1 MTRGKSSMIH
11 NSTPFRLGF
20 AAAAA
25 LTAAAPVAAQPQR
38 TTYAFDLPAQDL
50 DGALKAIAAATGQ
63 QIVFRGSSVRGKR
76 SNPVRGDYS
85 VEEAVTAAV
94 RGHGL
99 LVSRSPRGIWVVSP
113 GTARPAV
120 STASAE
126 ASGTRGDDGEI
137 VVTGTNIRGAAPV
150 GSEVITIS
158 RRDIDRAGHATV
170 PQLIQSLPQN
180 SGLGANEGN
189 FSRSTVQN
197 ANLNGT
203 GGTAANLRGLGPLST
218 LVLVN
223 GRRMVPSGSGTFA
236 DVGVVPLGAVE
247 RVEVMPDGASAIYG
261 SDAIGGVVNFILR
274 DRLDGAETSLRYGR
288 ADGFDQL
295 QLSQLAGKSWSGGS
309 VLLAYDFERRGG
321 LDAAERDYFTQD
333 LRRFGG
339 HDYRTAFANPGTILS
354 GGIPYRIPA
363 GQDGR
368 NLSAGALIAGQA
380 NLQDQTEGTTIL
392 PQRKQ
397 HSLMAVLRQEVAPW
411 LKLFAEGYYA
421 HRTVDQSIG
430 AATSLLTV
438 PSSNAF
444 FVSPAAGAP
453 FVQVQYSFLDDLGAT
468 RYRNRVENY
477 TVTLGG
483 EASFASG
490 WRARLNGSYGVDDQ
504 ATRLGNIVN
513 NARLAQALADSD
525 PATAFNP
532 FGDGSHS
539 SAATIDAIRGYN
551 HGVARYEMKAASLAA
566 DGPLFALAGGSARFA
581 IGAEHRDERLATR
594 SESLQGSLTPL
605 TSRGRTA
612 RNVDA
617 VYAELQLPF
626 VGEANRRPGLR
637 GLALSIAGRYEDYS
651 DFGSKLT
658 PKVGLSWEPAAD
670 IGFRASWGKS
680 FQAPALRQLT
690 DLSAAYLV
698 APLVDPASPT
708 GTTLTLLYSAP
719 GNPRL
724 KSQTATTWSAG
735 VDLHPRAMPG
745 FSLNITYFDI
755 DYDNLIDS
763 IGFNIMNA
771 LQLEHIYAPLIVRNP
786 GRAFVE
792 AAYASGFLI
801 GAPVDPSLI
810 GAYVDAAPTNLGG
823 LRQSGLDL
831 RLSQLFPVGK
841 GQIGLQASLTWLF
854 RYDVAQ
860 TSLAP
865 AVDMLGTIN
874 NPLDLRGRAGAVWTQ
889 GPANAAIFMNY
900 AGGYRNNAVSPAQDV
915 SAWTTFDMQ
924 ASYSLR
930 PGLVISFQAQ
940 NILDAAP
947 PFVDSS
953 SFGYDPAAANAIG
966 RQLSVSIRKSW

>member
-1 MTRGKSSMIH
+1 MIH
-11 NSTPFRLGF
+11 NSMSFRPG
-20 AAAAA
+20 AEAVIA
-25 LTAAAPVAAQPQR
+25 LALAGPVAAQSPR
-38 TTYAFDLPAQDL
+38 TTYAFNVPAQDL

-63 QIVFRGSSVRGKR
+63 QIVFKGSSVRSKR
-76 SNPVRGDYS
+76 SNPVRGTYS
-85 VEEAVTAAV
+85 IEDAVAAAI

-113 GTARPAV
+113 SSVRPAV
-120 STASAE
+120 SAASAE
-126 ASGTRGDDGEI
+126 PPETRGDDSEI
-137 VVTGTNIRGAAPV
+137 VVTGTNIRGGAPV
-150 GSEVITIS
+150 GSDVIAIS
-158 RRDIDRAGHATV
+158 RRDIDQSGYATV
-170 PQLIQSLPQN
+170 PQLVQSLPQN

-197 ANLNGT
+197 ANLNGS

-236 DVGVVPLGAVE
+236 DVGVIPLGAVE
-247 RVEVMPDGASAIYG
+247 RVEIMPDGASAIYG

-288 ADGFDQL
+288 ADGFDQV

-309 VLLAYDFERRGG
+309 VLLAYDFERRSR
-321 LDAAERDYFTQD
+321 LDADARRYFTQD
-333 LRRFGG
+333 LRPFGG

-354 GGIPYRIPA
+354 GGVPYRIPA

-368 NLSAGALIAGQA
+368 NLVGGDLIAGQS

-392 PQRKQ
+392 PQKKQ

-421 HRTVDQSIG
+421 HRTVEQSIG

-438 PSSNAF
+438 PASNSF
-444 FVSPAAGAP
+444 FVSPVAGAP

-468 RYRNRVENY
+468 QYRNRVENY

-483 EASFASG
+483 EAAFGNG
-490 WRARLNGSYGVDDQ
+490 WRALFNGSYGVDDQ

-513 NARLAQALADSD
+513 NARLALALADSN

-539 SAATIDAIRGYN
+539 SASAIDAIRGYN
-551 HGVARYEMKAASLAA
+551 RGTARYEMKAASLAA
-566 DGPLFALAGGSARFA
+566 DGPLFALPGGSARFA
-581 IGAEHRDERLATR
+581 IGAEHREEQLGTR
-594 SESLQGSLTPL
+594 SESLQSSLTPL

-617 VYAELQLPF
+617 IYAELQLPF
-626 VGEANRRPGLR
+626 VGEGNRRPGLR
-637 GLALSIAGRYEDYS
+637 SLALSIAGRYEDYS
-651 DFGSKLT
+651 DFGSKFT
-658 PKVGLSWEPAAD
+658 PKVGLSWDPAAD

-690 DLSAAYLV
+690 DVSAAYLV

-708 GTTLTLLYSAP
+708 GRTLTLLYSAP
-719 GNPRL
+719 GNPNL

-735 VDLHPRAMPG
+735 VDLHPQAIPG
-745 FSLNITYFDI
+745 FKLNITYFNI

-763 IGFNIMNA
+763 IGFNIVNA
-771 LQLEHIYAPLIVRNP
+771 LQLESIYAPLIVRNP
-786 GRAFVE
+786 DRALVE

-810 GAYVDAAPTNLGG
+810 GAYVNAAPTNLGG
-823 LRQSGLDL
+823 LKQSGLDL
-831 RLSQLFPVGK
+831 RVNQSIPVGK
-841 GQIGLQASLTWLF
+841 GQIGLQANLTWLF

-860 TSLAP
+860 TSVSP
-865 AVDMLGTIN
+865 TVDMLGTIN
-874 NPLDLRGRAGAVWTQ
+874 NPLELRGRVGAVWAQ
-889 GPANAAIFMNY
+889 GPANAAMFMNY
-900 AGGYRNNAVSPAQDV
+900 VGGYRNNAVTPVQAVRS
-915 SAWTTFDMQ
+915 WTTFDIQ

-930 PGLVISFQAQ
+930 PGLTISLQAQ
-940 NILDAAP
+940 NISDSTP
-947 PFVDSS
+947 PFVDNS

-966 RQLSVSIRKSW
+966 RQISVSIRKTW

>member
-1 MTRGKSSMIH
+1 MIR
-11 NSTPFRLGF
+11 TL
-20 AAAAA
+20 AAA
-25 LTAAAPVAAQPQR
+25 LATGTCLVALVSPAAAQTREFNVPAGSLRSALD
-38 TTYAFDLPAQDL
+38 AFARQS
-50 DGALKAIAAATGQ
+50 GRQ
-63 QIVFRGSSVRGKR
+63 VMYRGDEVRSAKSPGVRGARTAEAALNAIVAGSGFIVKTDR
-76 SNPVRGDYS
+76 SGAF
-85 VEEAVTAAV
+85 AVTK
-94 RGHGL
+94 GGN
-99 LVSRSPRGIWVVSP
+99 
-113 GTARPAV
+113 ARVADSAS
-120 STASAE
+120 STGEVDRIA
-126 ASGTRGDDGEI
+126 GDDEI

-150 GSEVITIS
+150 GSDVITIN
-158 RRDIDRAGHATV
+158 RRDIDHSGYATV

-197 ANLNGT
+197 ANLNGS

-236 DVGVVPLGAVE
+236 DVGVIPLGAVE

-261 SDAIGGVVNFILR
+261 SDAIGGVINFILR
-274 DRLDGAETSLRYGR
+274 DTLDGAETSLRYGH
-288 ADGFDQL
+288 ADGFDQV
-295 QLSQLAGKSWSGGS
+295 QLSQLVGKSWSGGS

-321 LDAAERDYFTQD
+321 LDAAQRSYFTQD
-333 LRRFGG
+333 LRPFGG
-339 HDYRTAFANPGTILS
+339 HDYRTGFSNPGTILS
-354 GGIPYRIPA
+354 AGMPYRIPA

-368 NLSAGALIAGQA
+368 NLEANDLIAGQS

-392 PQRKQ
+392 PQKKQ
-397 HSLMAVLRQEVAPW
+397 HSLMAVFRQEIAPW
-411 LKLFAEGYYA
+411 FKIFAEGYYA

-438 PSSNAF
+438 PSNNPF
-444 FVSPAAGAP
+444 FVTPVAGAP

-468 RYRNRVENY
+468 QYRNRVENY

-483 EASFASG
+483 EASFSNG
-490 WRARLNGSYGVDDQ
+490 WRARFNGSYGVDDQ

-513 NARLAQALADSD
+513 NARLAQALAASD
-525 PATAFNP
+525 PAAAFNP

-539 SAATIDAIRGYN
+539 SPSVIDAIRGYN
-551 HGVARYEMKAASLAA
+551 HGIARYEMKAASVAA
-566 DGPLFALAGGSARFA
+566 DGPLFALPGGSARFA
-581 IGAEHRDERLATR
+581 IGAEHREEQLGTR
-594 SESLQGSLTPL
+594 AESLQSSLTPL

-626 VGEANRRPGLR
+626 VGEDNRRPGLR
-637 GLALSIAGRYEDYS
+637 SLALSIAGRYEDYS

-690 DLSAAYLV
+690 DTSAAYLV
-698 APLVDPASPT
+698 VPLVDPAAPT
-708 GTTLTLLYSAP
+708 GRTLTLLYSAP

-735 VDLHPRAMPG
+735 VDLHPRAIPG
-745 FSLNITYFDI
+745 FKFNITYFNI

-763 IGFNIMNA
+763 IGFNILNA
-771 LQLEHIYAPLIVRNP
+771 LQLESIYAPLIVRNP
-786 GRAFVE
+786 DRAFVE

-801 GAPVDPSLI
+801 GAPVDPTLI
-810 GAYVDAAPTNLGG
+810 GAYVNAAPTNLGG
-823 LRQSGLDL
+823 LKQSGLDL
-831 RLSQLFPVGK
+831 RVTQSIPVGK

-854 RYDVAQ
+854 KYDVAQ
-860 TSLAP
+860 TSAAS

-874 NPLDLRGRAGAVWTQ
+874 NPLDLRGRAGAVWAQ

-900 AGGYRNNAVSPAQDV
+900 VGGYRNNAVTPVQNV
-915 SAWTTFDMQ
+915 PAWTTFDMQ

-930 PGLVISFQAQ
+930 PGLVVSFQAQ
-940 NILDAAP
+940 NIFDVAP

-953 SFGYDPAAANAIG
+953 SFGYDPVAANAIG
-966 RQLSVSIRKSW
+966 RQISISIRKSW